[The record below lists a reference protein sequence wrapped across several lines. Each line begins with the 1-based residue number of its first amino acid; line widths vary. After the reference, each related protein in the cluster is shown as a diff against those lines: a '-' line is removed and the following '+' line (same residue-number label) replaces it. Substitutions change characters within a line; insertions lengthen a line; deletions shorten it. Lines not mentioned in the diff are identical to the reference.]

1 MVLMPPAAR
10 ITKEMIL
17 NAVLELTRK
26 QGFEAVNARSIAMQL
41 QCSTRP
47 IFTCYENMEM
57 LKREFL
63 EFGYRFYEKF
73 VGEYRCGRDADA
85 EMHTGMGAGAAMS
98 TGTDT
103 STDTDAAT
111 ALHLPLSY
119 IAFAQK
125 ETHLFR
131 LLFVSNMALSM
142 TQAKDFYTEIGNETR
157 AAAFSETI
165 SVDLESGKRIFLDL
179 FLYTHGIAVL
189 SADKKISLQEEE
201 AEKMIQNVLSALII
215 QEKKRGSA

>member
-1 MVLMPPAAR
+1 MPPAAK

-17 NAVLELTRK
+17 NTVLELTRE
-26 QGFEAVNARSIAMQL
+26 QGFEAVNARSIAARL

-63 EFGYRFYEKF
+63 EFAYRFYERF
-73 VGEYRCGRDADA
+73 VEEYRCSGNADA
-85 EMHTGMGAGAAMS
+85 GMGAG
-98 TGTDT
+98 TDT
-103 STDTDAAT
+103 VANAAT
-111 ALHLPLSY
+111 ALCLSLSY

-131 LLFVSNMALSM
+131 LLFVSDMALNMA
-142 TQAKDFYTEIGNETR
+142 QAKDFYAEVGNETR
-157 AAAFSETI
+157 ASAFSESI
-165 SVDLESGKRIFLDL
+165 GVDPEAGKRIFLDL
-179 FLYTHGIAVL
+179 FLYSHGIAVL
-189 SADKKISLQEEE
+189 SADKKIALQEEE

-215 QEKKRGSA
+215 QENL